1 MEKELV
7 VFDLAFAQ
15 ELCRRGYLMSYC
27 EPNRNEPDRLVFKFK
42 IVPGIWE
49 DFNELKERY
58 RLYGQIWDW
67 ELSIWIDGI

>member
-1 MEKELV
+1 MKELC

-42 IVPGIWE
+42 IVDGIWDDYHE
-49 DFNELKERY
+49 IMERI
-58 RLYGQIWDW
+58 RTYGQIWYW
-67 ELSIWIDGI
+67 ELLVWIDGI

>member
-27 EPNRNEPDRLVFKFK
+27 EPNKNEPDRLVFKFAC
-42 IVPGIWE
+42 VPGIWK
-49 DFNELKERY
+49 DYYDIMERI
-58 RLYGQIWDW
+58 RKYGQI
-67 ELSIWIDGI
+67 